1 MTSVQVAF
9 VLILAIVQLC
19 TAEYVEKGRKTILK
33 DNLSMNPNRCHHPLI
48 TQLSH
53 LNEAVA
59 YDDASNPHDFIRYI
73 PDGRMNCHI
82 EAKNRAGIGS
92 WHGFRDGSGD
102 YRIDEAQWAGQGE
115 EEKNEIRHLS
125 DQSLEKKIH
134 SWLLT
139 VIFLVICIRFK
150 EK

>member
-1 MTSVQVAF
+1 MVILLGH
-9 VLILAIVQLC
+9 LI
-19 TAEYVEKGRKTILK
+19 
-33 DNLSMNPNRCHHPLI
+33 
-48 TQLSH
+48 
-53 LNEAVA
+53 EAVA
-59 YDDASNPHDFIRYI
+59 YDDASDPHDFIRYI

-125 DQSLEKKIH
+125 DQSLEKKKDTFMI
-134 SWLLT
+134 SYYY
-139 VIFLVICIRFK
+139 IPF
-150 EK
+150 

>member
-1 MTSVQVAF
+1 MAF
-9 VLILAIVQLC
+9 ANFVI
-19 TAEYVEKGRKTILK
+19 G
-33 DNLSMNPNRCHHPLI
+33 
-48 TQLSH
+48 H

-59 YDDASNPHDFIRYI
+59 YDDTFDPHDFIRYI

-125 DQSLEKKIH
+125 DQSLEKKRYIH
-134 SWLLT
+134 DYYLLYAM
-139 VIFLVICIRFK
+139 LY
-150 EK
+150 

>member
-1 MTSVQVAF
+1 
-9 VLILAIVQLC
+9 
-19 TAEYVEKGRKTILK
+19 
-33 DNLSMNPNRCHHPLI
+33 
-48 TQLSH
+48 
-53 LNEAVA
+53 
-59 YDDASNPHDFIRYI
+59 
-73 PDGRMNCHI
+73 MNCHI

-134 SWLLT
+134 IHDFLLLYSLLKVSKSWKQIWKFSFEPNL
-139 VIFLVICIRFK
+139 
-150 EK
+150 

>member
-1 MTSVQVAF
+1 MPIKFWQTIIRVWFFLSYLITTVAL
-9 VLILAIVQLC
+9 LILLC
-19 TAEYVEKGRKTILK
+19 
-33 DNLSMNPNRCHHPLI
+33 
-48 TQLSH
+48 H
-53 LNEAVA
+53 LYEVVA

-134 SWLLT
+134 IHDFLLLYS
-139 VIFLVICIRFK
+139 FLKVSKSRKQIWKFSF
-150 EK
+150 ELNL